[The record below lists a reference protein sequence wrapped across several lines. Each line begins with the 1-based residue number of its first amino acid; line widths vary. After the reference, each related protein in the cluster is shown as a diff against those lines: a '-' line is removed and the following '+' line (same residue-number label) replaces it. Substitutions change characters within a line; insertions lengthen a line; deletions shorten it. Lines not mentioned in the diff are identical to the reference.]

1 MKTEK
6 HVLKNGL
13 TVLFVETNTFPS
25 FTSLLLVGAG
35 SRYENEK
42 NNGIAHFFEHMA
54 FKGTKKYPSSLHIAS
69 TIEGMGGVF
78 NAFTDKDHTGYWI
91 KAPSQHFETV
101 MDVISEMILH
111 SILSPE
117 EIEREKGVII
127 EEMNMYEDTPARKV
141 GDLLEGMMYKGSPLG
156 YDIIGTKESVNS
168 FTHKTFTDYMN
179 ELYAPSNAVLVV
191 AGGFHGTE
199 FGKSYLKIIEE
210 KFGSWKARKTP
221 KAEKV
226 IEKQS
231 KIEKIIKFK
240 KTEQAH
246 FCIGFRSFPNN
257 DPRRFALRVL
267 TALMGGGMSSRLF
280 IEVRERR
287 GLCYYI
293 STGREFYEDAGNVVT
308 QAGVPINAE
317 KLNEAIEVTLEVH
330 KKMAAGEITEE
341 EVTRTKEMIKGW
353 LVLSLEDSSSIASFV
368 GGRELLFHKVETPD
382 EVIKQIDSVT
392 REDVIAVAKDI
403 FKEENLNLAV
413 IGPFKEKDIKISY
426 NN

>member
-1 MKTEK
+1 MKTQK

-35 SRYENEK
+35 SRYETEK

-91 KAPSQHFETV
+91 KAPSQHFESVIDV
-101 MDVISEMILH
+101 MSDMILH
-111 SILSPE
+111 SLLLPE

-141 GDLLEGMMYKGSPLG
+141 GDLMDGMLYKGTPLG
-156 YDIIGTKESVNS
+156 FEIIGTKETVSS
-168 FTHKTFTDYMN
+168 FTRESFLDYMDQ
-179 ELYAPSNAVLVV
+179 LYRPSNAVLVI

-199 FGKSYLKIIEE
+199 YGKKYLEIVEE
-210 KFGSWKARKTP
+210 KFGSWHDKKTQP
-221 KAEKV
+221 PQVVTDEQKGIQTIV
-226 IEKQS
+226 RH
-231 KIEKIIKFK
+231 K

-246 FCIGFRSFPNN
+246 FCIAFRSFPRK
-257 DPRRFALRVL
+257 DPRRFALRIL

-293 STGREFYEDAGNVVT
+293 SSGREFYDDVGTVST

-317 KLNEAIEVTLEVH
+317 KLNEAIKVTLDVH
-330 KKMAAGEITEE
+330 KEIAAGNITEAE
-341 EVTRTKEMIKGW
+341 ITRTKEMIKGW

-368 GGRELLFHKVETPD
+368 GGKMLMEKTIETPE
-382 EVIKQIDSVT
+382 EVVKQIDAVT
-392 REDVIAVAKDI
+392 KEQIVAVAKDI
-403 FKEENLNLAV
+403 FTEDRLNLAV
-413 IGPFKEKDIKISY
+413 IGPFKEKDVKIQY